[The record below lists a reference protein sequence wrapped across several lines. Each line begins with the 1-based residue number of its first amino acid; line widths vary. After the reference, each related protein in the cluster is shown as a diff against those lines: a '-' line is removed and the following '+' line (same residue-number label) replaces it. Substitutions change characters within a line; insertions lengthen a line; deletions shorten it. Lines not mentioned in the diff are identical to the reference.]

1 MQGDNYSSPLM
12 QKKYYLN
19 NVGFNKLDQLIFSS
33 IARKYYLDE
42 KAIKSYHKQ
51 LS

>member
-1 MQGDNYSSPLM
+1 M

-33 IARKYYLDE
+33 IARKYYLEE